1 MFWSFPKEDLDF
13 DSGEIYLNFIS
24 VLLAQSRPPP
34 PASRPAA
41 PAPAAS
47 KPSIAV
53 VTNPEVVGIQ
63 VETIEVE
70 TIESLFA
77 PPSFHHQ
84 PNLSY
89 YELETCALHLSLQL
103 KVLERMGWTLL
114 FWQPSDIRIVNKQFY
129 LLVNLQQVV
138 PLHKPDPFYLKLR
151 VPFIFDA
158 EVVAPELLQ
167 LTEIPCIIPR
177 SASYYSLGLL
187 CCRLWIG
194 DGVGTG
200 GKSLA
205 DLNGTRLDYFIQR
218 CMVADPKQ
226 RVCQFV

>member
-24 VLLAQSRPPP
+24 VLLAQSRP
-34 PASRPAA
+34 A
-41 PAPAAS
+41 PAPAS
-47 KPSIAV
+47 RPSIAV
-53 VTNPEVVGIQ
+53 VTNPEVVGI
-63 VETIEVE
+63 EVE
-70 TIESLFA
+70 TIESFFA
-77 PPSFHHQ
+77 PPSFQHHQ

-167 LTEIPCIIPR
+167 LTEIPCMIAR

-187 CCRLWIG
+187 CCRLWVGG
-194 DGVGTG
+194 DGVGSG

-218 CMVADPKQ
+218 CMVAVPKQ

>member
-24 VLLAQSRPPP
+24 VLLAQSRP
-34 PASRPAA
+34 AAPAA
-41 PAPAAS
+41 PAPAS
-47 KPSIAV
+47 RPSIEL
-53 VTNPEVVGIQ
+53 VTNPEVVGI
-63 VETIEVE
+63 EVE
-70 TIESLFA
+70 TIEPLFA

-194 DGVGTG
+194 DG